1 MIFRKRVKFDGTES
15 FFSGTVQPRLI
26 KIACKQARSEKRE
39 VSFHFSVVAFKT
51 KPKMHIAMPRE
62 KRNFLS
68 GAFYF

>member
-1 MIFRKRVKFDGTES
+1 MIFRKRVKFDGIES
-15 FFSGTVQPRLI
+15 FFSVQPRLI